1 MKQYSFLLVG
11 GDKRQVEL
19 FNLLKS
25 KGENAESIFL
35 KTDNSIEEALKKI
48 DFADVIVMPI
58 PSSIDKET
66 LFAPYTE
73 NKIPLSKLTERFNE
87 NQILFIGGE
96 NPAFLAS
103 KPNKKINLLE
113 YEPMTLKGAMATS
126 EAALAILINNTD
138 ITIFGANILVIG
150 YGRIG
155 KIISDYLNALKA
167 NVTVCARKNT
177 AKTLAELSGNK
188 SIGFDLLEKEIIKAD
203 IIVNTVPS
211 MILDE
216 QKLKLV
222 SIKTLILDL
231 ASKPGGVDF
240 KAAEKLNIKAIH
252 ALSLPGKYSPV
263 SAAGFIE
270 EAINNIL
277 T

>member
-19 FNLLKS
+19 YNLLKD
-25 KGENAESIFL
+25 KGENVESIFL
-35 KTDNSIEEALKKI
+35 NNNISAEESLEKI

-66 LFAPYTE
+66 LFAPFSE
-73 NKIPLSKLTERFNE
+73 NKISLTKITEKFKD
-87 NQILFIGGE
+87 NQILFLGGE

-126 EAALAILINNTD
+126 EAALAILIDNTD
-138 ITIFGANILVIG
+138 ITVFGANILVIG

-155 KIISDYLNALKA
+155 KIISDYLTALKA

-177 AKTLAELSGNK
+177 AKTLAELSGNR
-188 SIGFDLLEKEIIKAD
+188 SIGFERLEEKISRSD

-211 MILDE
+211 MILNE
-216 QKLKLV
+216 KKLKLV
-222 SIKTLILDL
+222 PQKTLILDL

-240 KAAEKLNIKAIH
+240 KAAEKLNLKAIH

-270 EAINNIL
+270 EAIRNIL